1 MWDRQWYWYASG
13 MFVEMKMYSV
23 YSCRHF
29 FSEVIIQPCKI
40 SFLEIKNQLRHS
52 IVYSLA
58 AVNLCRRL
66 AQRMAE

>member
-1 MWDRQWYWYASG
+1 
-13 MFVEMKMYSV
+13 MYSV

-40 SFLEIKNQLRHS
+40 SVLEIKNQLRHS
-52 IVYSLA
+52 ILYSLA

-66 AQRMAE
+66 AEVPKMEGSGGEKSGKRQRMAE